1 MRKRSLFHPPLLAEV
16 DCLLMALPAIATG
29 GVRDGADEPRHAGI
43 MACVQRQQ
51 QLAER
56 EQNDTELRLRGG
68 LQLAEQALLRAA
80 QPARAR
86 FQETNCAFE
95 VLGLASDSVAPMV
108 RAQWLSWP
116 QP

>member
-1 MRKRSLFHPPLLAEV
+1 
-16 DCLLMALPAIATG
+16 
-29 GVRDGADEPRHAGI
+29 
-43 MACVQRQQ
+43 
-51 QLAER
+51 
-56 EQNDTELRLRGG
+56 